1 MTKKKPEDIR
11 KMIRRGTV
19 LLQRGKHYQA
29 AEVLERAYE
38 QAPDSFDAA
47 LNLSAAYIKGKK
59 FKQAVPILEQLAE
72 ADPAN
77 AMIHT
82 NLGAAYL
89 GNPVL
94 AKDEAQLK
102 AIASF
107 KRALEHDATAP
118 NIAYNIGLVY
128 RDRRQWNTAIEW
140 FETALQHNPHDKD
153 AQYWIDQINE
163 KRA

>member
-1 MTKKKPEDIR
+1 MTKKSPQQIR
-11 KMIRRGTV
+11 QLIRRGTT

-38 QAPDSFDAA
+38 QAPDNFDAA

-59 FKQAVPILEQLAE
+59 FKDAIPILEKLE
-72 ADPAN
+72 AGEPDNP
-77 AMIHT
+77 MVFT

-94 AKDEAQLK
+94 AKDDAQRK
-102 AIASF
+102 AIRAF
-107 KRALEHDATAP
+107 KKALELDPTAP
-118 NIAYNIGLVY
+118 NIAYNLGLIY
-128 RDRRQWNTAIEW
+128 RDRREWATSIGW
-140 FETALQHNPHDKD
+140 FETALEHNPYDKD

-163 KRA
+163 KRS